1 VSVVD
6 DKWVRR
12 ADVTAEV
19 DKYIAERH
27 GDFDALTKRINE
39 ESYNTPLWGCLFEN
53 RRLIGPAIG
62 ALQNIAARILNNVVW
77 HDFAAQQAVIK
88 AAMRVVDCAEEVS
101 TPDPDGPCVFEVGVL
116 LMLELRSAIARY
128 RAALAALDG
137 EPK

>member
-1 VSVVD
+1 VSGLYDEEHERELERVIAAQD
-6 DKWVRR
+6 R
-12 ADVTAEV
+12 ADR
-19 DKYIAERH
+19 DMER
-27 GDFDALTKRINE
+27 LERYYEKE
-39 ESYNTPLWGCLFEN
+39 
-53 RRLIGPAIG
+53 
-62 ALQNIAARILNNVVW
+62 IAALRDRL
-77 HDFAAQQAVIK
+77 AAQQAVIK